1 MSPKLLVAA
10 VFAGT
15 LLMSASA
22 AAASPPPQL
31 VPASDTASMVP
42 TATSSSPVQV
52 GTVPTSSGTCAFFV
66 GLQVLNY
73 PHYQVAQY
81 SSQIDCPAP
90 AVEMTVSTE
99 LQRSGSEYGVYTTV
113 AGPYKDICY
122 DAEIRIVASEY
133 QVHHPI
139 GFGSTGLAA
148 ELAVRQGTAITSTSM
163 VAALVLQMSLGPFPA
178 RTNRTI
184 PN

>member
-122 DAEIRIVASEY
+122 DAEVCIVASEY
-133 QVHHPI
+133 QVSSPDWFRVYGAGCGISCAAGYSHYEY
-139 GFGSTGLAA
+139 FNGSGLSPTD
-148 ELAVRQGTAITSTSM
+148 ES
-163 VAALVLQMSLGPFPA
+163 GPLPGK
-178 RTNRTI
+178 N
-184 PN
+184 